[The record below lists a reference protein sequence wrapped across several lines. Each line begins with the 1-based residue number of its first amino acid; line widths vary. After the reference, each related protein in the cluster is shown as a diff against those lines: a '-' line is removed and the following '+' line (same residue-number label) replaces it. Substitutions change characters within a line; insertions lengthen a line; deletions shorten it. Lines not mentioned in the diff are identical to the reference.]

1 MLIKLFNNKQ
11 TSNKNNSLKT
21 DNKNRNDNKNLLFD
35 YMSTLNKI
43 EDLYKL
49 NLMPEERER
58 RIISI
63 VQYKKKEVLDKIIE
77 LDCKNEHK
85 QS

>member
-1 MLIKLFNNKQ
+1 MLIKLFNKKQ

>member
-1 MLIKLFNNKQ
+1 MLIKLFNKKQ
-11 TSNKNNSLKT
+11 KSNKNNSLKT